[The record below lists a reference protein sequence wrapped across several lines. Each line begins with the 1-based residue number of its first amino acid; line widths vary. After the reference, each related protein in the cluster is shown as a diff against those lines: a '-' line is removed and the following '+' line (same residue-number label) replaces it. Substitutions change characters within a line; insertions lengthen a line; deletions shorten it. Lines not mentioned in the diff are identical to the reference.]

1 MSGIKRR
8 NHSASFKS
16 KVALEALRGQ
26 LTIAEISSKYGVS
39 QSVVTRWKQEA
50 LSGLPELFERGHAS
64 SRTSGL
70 SEQEKQTYQAKIGEL
85 IVERDFLLKAYK
97 L

>member
-1 MSGIKRR
+1 
-8 NHSASFKS
+8 
-16 KVALEALRGQ
+16 
-26 LTIAEISSKYGVS
+26 
-39 QSVVTRWKQEA
+39 VTRWKQEA